1 MQTIGITITAYNEE
15 NNIEACMKSITWADE
30 IVLINCMSEDNTG
43 KIASKY
49 TDKIYDFENDP
60 NININKNRGID
71 KISSDWVLILD
82 ADERVPEEL
91 KEEIKTVLKEESRNT
106 GFFIPRKN
114 FYFGKWLRYGG
125 NYPDFQLR
133 LFKKG
138 LGSFPAEHVH
148 ERIKLAGNAGYLK
161 NSIEHYPYNS
171 VSEYFN
177 KFNFYTDFEARYMKE
192 RGVKVTFRN
201 SLNYFFITPFLRFV
215 RRYFLKGGFKNGIP
229 GISAVIF
236 DCLSYTVRY
245 IKLWELHKN
254 K

>member
-30 IVLINCMSEDNTG
+30 IVLINCMSGDNTG
-43 KIASKY
+43 KIASQY
-49 TDKIYDFENDP
+49 TNKIYDFENDS

-71 KISSDWVLILD
+71 KISSDWVLVLD

-201 SLNYFFITPFLRFV
+201 SLKYFFIAPFLRFV